1 MAGGGGGRDP
11 PGLSFSIENLLF
23 DRGAGR
29 AEPPPPG
36 PEPLSDGDA
45 PRPQSRGAPGG
56 EAGEGEEEGGAERGG
71 SSSDGPQDKPGQ
83 SYIALISTAILASRD
98 KKLLLCDIY
107 QWIMDNY
114 PYFKSKDKNW
124 RNSVRHNL
132 SLNECF
138 VKAGRSDSGKGHYW
152 AIHPA
157 NYQDFS
163 KGDYHR
169 RRARRRIRRVA
180 GQLACPLLPPA
191 YLPHRP
197 GATPCW
203 CCPPPYLPCLPA
215 RVYWS
220 WAALPA
226 PPGLL
231 APKAAGP
238 HILYPP
244 SSPPPP
250 PPLGDENTCRD
261 AAPSGRPEY
270 DQLGLRYPL
279 WARDRQ
285 RLLPGKQRRTDS
297 GDGWRAAPAQAQP
310 PSTVRQRDP

>member
-226 PPGLL
+226 RR
-231 APKAAGP
+231 A
-238 HILYPP
+238 
-244 SSPPPP
+244 
-250 PPLGDENTCRD
+250 
-261 AAPSGRPEY
+261 
-270 DQLGLRYPL
+270 
-279 WARDRQ
+279 
-285 RLLPGKQRRTDS
+285 LP
-297 GDGWRAAPAQAQP
+297 
-310 PSTVRQRDP
+310 